1 MSNLRQCIRSLPGT
15 QTSLCDS
22 QSMIENFV
30 CGLVSSKLNRARFSS
45 KAEKENSFVAPTPA
59 ADLHAQLEPL
69 EKENE
74 GIFLLTLNR
83 PEEKNAIGRQMLR
96 ELRECVQNLA
106 TENSIRCVVLRSS
119 VKGVFSAGID
129 LNERE
134 NMTQREQEEFFRDL
148 RDTVCRLEHLS
159 MPTIATIDGYAI
171 GAGAELALACD
182 LRIGGGEAKLAFP
195 ETRLGM
201 IPSFGATQRL
211 PRLVGHSKA
220 KHILF
225 TGRGINSFEAQRLG
239 LLDTVEENSCPLRES
254 VLLGREIAASAPLAV
269 KAVKLAINLGAETDI
284 STGLKIEEA
293 CYAGIRLSKDRQEGL
308 QAFIEKRNPDFVGE

>member
-1 MSNLRQCIRSLPGT
+1 MSIIRQCIRCFPGT
-15 QTSLCDS
+15 QSHLPDS
-22 QSMIENFV
+22 RIIMDCLTI
-30 CGLVSSKLNRARFSS
+30 GLVTDVLKKARFSS
-45 KAEKENSFVAPTPA
+45 KAGKENAFVPPTPA

-106 TENSIRCVVLRSS
+106 TENSIRCVILRSS
-119 VKGVFSAGID
+119 VKGVFSAGVD

-134 NMTQREQEEFFRDL
+134 NMTQREQEEFLRDL

-171 GAGAELALACD
+171 GAGAEIALACD
-182 LRIGGGEAKLAFP
+182 LRIGGADAKLAFP

-201 IPSFGATQRL
+201 IPCLGATQRL
-211 PRLVGHSKA
+211 PRLVGYSKA
-220 KHILF
+220 KQILF
-225 TGRGINSFEAQRLG
+225 TGQGINSFEAQRLG
-239 LLDTVEENSCPLRES
+239 LLDTVQQDSCPLKES

-269 KAVKLAINLGAETDI
+269 KAVKLAINLGAETDL

-293 CYAGIRLSKDRQEGL
+293 CIAGIRLSKDKKEGL
-308 QAFIEKRNPDFVGE
+308 RAFIEKRNPEFVGE

>member
-1 MSNLRQCIRSLPGT
+1 MSSLRHFIRSLPGT
-15 QTSLCDS
+15 QTYFLYNRSIIDTLASL
-22 QSMIENFV
+22 
-30 CGLVSSKLNRARFSS
+30 LVPFKLNDARFSS
-45 KAEKENSFVAPTPA
+45 KAEKENAFVPPTPA

-119 VKGVFSAGID
+119 VKGVFSAGVD

-134 NMTQREQEEFFRDL
+134 NMTQREQEEFLRDL

-182 LRIGGGEAKLAFP
+182 LRIGGTSNHTTPIASESLYLLSYGHKDIFPLYNTCRLAKELMGFLC
-195 ETRLGM
+195 R
-201 IPSFGATQRL
+201 R
-211 PRLVGHSKA
+211 
-220 KHILF
+220 
-225 TGRGINSFEAQRLG
+225 
-239 LLDTVEENSCPLRES
+239 
-254 VLLGREIAASAPLAV
+254 
-269 KAVKLAINLGAETDI
+269 
-284 STGLKIEEA
+284 
-293 CYAGIRLSKDRQEGL
+293 
-308 QAFIEKRNPDFVGE
+308 

>member
-1 MSNLRQCIRSLPGT
+1 
-15 QTSLCDS
+15 
-22 QSMIENFV
+22 
-30 CGLVSSKLNRARFSS
+30 
-45 KAEKENSFVAPTPA
+45 
-59 ADLHAQLEPL
+59 
-69 EKENE
+69 
-74 GIFLLTLNR
+74 
-83 PEEKNAIGRQMLR
+83 
-96 ELRECVQNLA
+96 
-106 TENSIRCVVLRSS
+106 
-119 VKGVFSAGID
+119 
-129 LNERE
+129 
-134 NMTQREQEEFFRDL
+134 
-148 RDTVCRLEHLS
+148 
-159 MPTIATIDGYAI
+159 
-171 GAGAELALACD
+171 
-182 LRIGGGEAKLAFP
+182 
-195 ETRLGM
+195 M

-225 TGRGINSFEAQRLG
+225 TGRGINSFEAQRLGIIKIMMSNAFRLTQQIALITIFFPSG